1 MATDVF
7 RKLRKQLDNYAFG
20 YPETKSGVEMEI
32 LKLMFTEEEAVMF
45 TQMTAELETPEAIA
59 QRINQPVCEIAAR
72 LEDMAGKGLLFRR
85 RTEDIVEYCTNPF
98 LHGLYE
104 FQITRL
110 GKKLVKLTGQYINE
124 VYKHNMAQGMRPFI
138 RTIPI
143 DDSIASENYV
153 TPYEDAKKILK
164 DADLIV
170 VTKCACRQG
179 LSLFGMDCGQP
190 QEVCF
195 MFGPMGQYYID
206 NGWGRKVELS
216 EALAILEMANK
227 AGLITQAATSKKPF
241 DLCNCCVDCCG
252 FLRAVSKTENPAE
265 LVFSNYRITVD
276 RDKCTGC
283 GTCEKRC
290 GMGAVAMNAA
300 DGKADLNLRRCIGCG
315 LCVTTCPVKARALTP
330 KEGKPGI
337 PYEDTAEQ
345 FMQIVKGRGVK
356 EVLPE
361 NVISFGFQRNVQ
373 AENKLE
379 TKK

>member
-1 MATDVF
+1 MKKDVF
-7 RKLRKQLDNYAFG
+7 QQLREQLDQYAFG

-45 TQMTAELETPEAIA
+45 TCLTAELETPSAVA
-59 QRINQPVCEIAAR
+59 KRIGKPVLEVAAK

-85 RTEDIVEYCTNPF
+85 RRDDITEYCANPF

-104 FQITRL
+104 FQIVRF
-110 GKKLVKLTGQYINE
+110 GKKLVKLAGQYINE

-143 DDSIASENYV
+143 EDSIESENYV

-164 DADLIV
+164 EADLIA

-179 LSLFGMDCGQP
+179 LSLFGMGCGQP

-195 MFGPMGQYYID
+195 MFGSMGEYYID
-206 NGWGRKVELS
+206 NGWGRKVDLD
-216 EALAILEMANK
+216 EALRILETANK

-252 FLRAVSKTENPAE
+252 FLRAVSKMDNPAE
-265 LVFSNYRITVD
+265 LVFSNYRIVVD

-283 GTCEKRC
+283 GTCKKRC
-290 GMGAVAMNAA
+290 GMGAVSMNSE
-300 DGKADLNLRRCIGCG
+300 DGFADLNSRRCIGCG
-315 LCVTTCPVKARALTP
+315 LCVTTCPAKARRLEP
-330 KEGKPGI
+330 KAGRPSL
-337 PYEDTAEQ
+337 PYEDTAGQ
-345 FMQIVKGRGVK
+345 FTEIMKMRGVK
-356 EVLPE
+356 EVLPA
-361 NVISFGFQRNVQ
+361 NVISFGFAKSGEV
-373 AENKLE
+373 
-379 TKK
+379 KKD

>member
-1 MATDVF
+1 MAADVF
-7 RKLRKQLDNYAFG
+7 RQLRQQLDQYAFG

-32 LKLMFTEEEAVMF
+32 LKLMFTEDEALMF
-45 TQMTAELETPEAIA
+45 TRLTAELETPSSVAN
-59 QRINQPVCEIAAR
+59 RIGKPVQEVAER
-72 LEDMAGKGLLFRR
+72 LEDMASKGLLFRR
-85 RTEDIVEYCTNPF
+85 RRGDVAEYGTNPF

-124 VYKHNMAQGMRPFI
+124 VYKHNMARGMRPFI

-143 DDSIASENYV
+143 EDSLESESRV
-153 TPYEDAKKILK
+153 TPYEDAREILK

-179 LSLFGMDCGQP
+179 KSLFGVDCGQP

-206 NGWGRKVELS
+206 NGWGRQVDLS
-216 EALAILEMANK
+216 EGLRILEMANK

-252 FLRAVSKTENPAE
+252 FLRAVSKMENPAE
-265 LVFSNYRITVD
+265 LVFSNYRVAVD
-276 RDKCTGC
+276 RSKCTGC

-290 GMGAVAMNAA
+290 GMCAITMSSE
-300 DGKADLNLRRCIGCG
+300 DGHADLNPLRCIGCG
-315 LCVTTCPVKARALTP
+315 LCVTTCPAKARYLTP
-330 KEGKPGI
+330 KEGEPGI

-345 FMQIVKGRGVK
+345 FIQIVKGRGVK
-356 EVLPE
+356 EVPSS
-361 NVISFGFQRNVQ
+361 NVISFGFERKGQQ
-373 AENKLE
+373 KKQE
-379 TKK
+379 THK

>member
-1 MATDVF
+1 MEADVF
-7 RKLRKQLDNYAFG
+7 QKLRKQLDNYAFG

-32 LKLMFTEEEAVMF
+32 LKLMFTEEEAGMF

-59 QRINQPVCEIAAR
+59 ARLHKPVEAIAAR
-72 LEDMAGKGLLFRR
+72 LEDMARKGLLFRR
-85 RTEDIVEYCTNPF
+85 RTGDVAEYCTNPY

-124 VYKHNMAQGMRPFI
+124 VYKHNMARGMRPFI

-143 DDSIASENYV
+143 EDSIENENYV
-153 TPYEDAKKILK
+153 TPYEDARKILRE
-164 DADLIV
+164 ADLIV

-195 MFGPMGQYYID
+195 MFGPMGQYYVD
-206 NGWGRKVELS
+206 NGWGRKVELD
-216 EALAILEMANK
+216 EALRILEMANK

-265 LVFSNYRITVD
+265 LVFSNYIIEVD
-276 RDKCTGC
+276 SEKCIGC
-283 GTCEKRC
+283 GACEKRC
-290 GMGAVAMNAA
+290 GMKAVSLNE
-300 DGKADLNLRRCIGCG
+300 DEKKADLNLRRCIGCG
-315 LCVTTCPVKARALTP
+315 LCVTTCPTKARKLVP

-345 FMQIVKGRGVK
+345 FMQIVKGRGVD

-361 NVISFGFQRNVQ
+361 NIISFGFRRN
-373 AENKLE
+373 APDKNNTE
-379 TKK
+379 KKK